1 MTRILLI
8 DRSVLERHKQKAF
21 LFGEL
26 EDVKL
31 VFADDLEDL
40 ARCDECHF
48 QALTYSSTVLLGKLE
63 VKRLDNANWTVD
75 SYEARVKMCDNILV
89 IDKAE
94 EWLGLEKDGLTYVLA
109 DNLSEVDG
117 DCYLLTYDELWLP
130 KDKISEITICD
141 PVHYVLRFGHSS
153 QYYRGDETYSGDFKP
168 ARHVFL
174 PSSYISNNDKSCVGV
189 VLADSRNVWDFEDGR
204 NLSYEERVRRSPRWE
219 YSPCEQAVH
228 YYLKEIPFKVVFIA
242 VSMENINKAIKAVA
256 KASCGE
262 EVILEEIRPVL
273 DGRTVEMMYW
283 IDLLPTYLGCQYGG
297 EGTKSIQLVKT
308 EKEFGQYWPD
318 KYHIVV
324 NRGGEL
330 TQTHIDGYLNPF
342 NTSSRLTYIF
352 DPFQFEPDDLKAI
365 SSYLINSNVALLEI
379 Y

>member
-1 MTRILLI
+1 M
-8 DRSVLERHKQKAF
+8 
-21 LFGEL
+21 
-26 EDVKL
+26 
-31 VFADDLEDL
+31 
-40 ARCDECHF
+40 
-48 QALTYSSTVLLGKLE
+48 
-63 VKRLDNANWTVD
+63 
-75 SYEARVKMCDNILV
+75 
-89 IDKAE
+89 
-94 EWLGLEKDGLTYVLA
+94 LA

-168 ARHVFL
+168 ARYVFL